1 MNIKHKVDHLI
12 QKVVALATGSDVS
25 QEENSA
31 EGAKNIFPGMPEVC
45 RKASGEAHVLLK
57 NNGVLPLKENS
68 SLAVFG
74 RCQIDYFYVGYGSGG
89 DIHAPYY
96 ANLVNSLK
104 RNGINIDDALYSVY
118 QQWCSENPANHGFWG
133 HWPMSHPEMPLDK
146 SMVLSTSSR
155 NSTALVII
163 GRAAG
168 EDRENTLEKGSYYLT
183 DSEINM
189 LDLVTDCFAE
199 TIVVMDCGNIIDM
212 SWTKKYGDKIS
223 AILYAWQCGMES
235 GNALAD
241 ILTGK
246 ANPCGKLADTI
257 AQNYEDYPSAKD
269 FGGKDFN
276 NYGEDIFTG
285 YRYFESFCKD
295 TVLYPFGFGLSYT
308 DFEIK
313 TISAEKTD
321 TGVEIKVRVTNTGKT
336 DGKETVQLYTAKP
349 KNELANPSIVLADF
363 IKTKCLAPNESQ
375 ELKLFVSE
383 YDLCSFDD
391 TGVTGY
397 KNAYV
402 LLGGKYEFFI
412 GNSSRNIEKAFEF
425 TADKKLYQQLE
436 EICPVQHTFDRII
449 GRVVDDKFL
458 PIKQSVK
465 IGETNLRNRILEN
478 LPKETGYK
486 GYTGKKLSAVKAGE
500 ITLDDFIAQL
510 TNEELE
516 ALTRGEGGMDSKLG
530 VAGNAG
536 AFGGI
541 LPSLRDKGVPPIITM
556 DGPAG
561 IRIKAFTSLL
571 PCGTAL
577 ACTWNTEI
585 VNELMTVVGD
595 EMKLQKTDVLLAPG
609 MNIHRNVLCGRNFEY
624 FSEDPYLSGKMASA
638 YVTGIQKSGLSAC
651 PKHFACNNQEMRRTT
666 NDSRVSQRAL
676 REIYLKGFEICVKE
690 ANPLNIM
697 TSYNKINGVWSHYN
711 YDLVTT
717 VLRKEWG
724 YTGNVM
730 TDWWMKKSASP
741 EFPEI
746 RDNAYRV
753 RAQVDVYMPGDMNR
767 TAKKYKSDGTLLKNI
782 DTDAGI
788 TRAELERSAKNVLNL
803 ALKIKV

>member
-1 MNIKHKVDHLI
+1 MNIKHKVDNFI
-12 QKVVALATGSDVS
+12 QKVEALVTGSDVA
-25 QEENSA
+25 QTENSA
-31 EGAKNIFPGMPEVC
+31 NGEKNIFPKMPEAC
-45 RKASGEAHVLLK
+45 LKASEEAHVLLK
-57 NNGVLPLKENS
+57 NNGALPLKKNS

-96 ANLVNSLK
+96 SNIIDSLK
-104 RNGINIDDALYSVY
+104 SNGIKIDEELYSVY
-118 QQWCSENPANHGFWG
+118 QQWCCENPANHGFWG
-133 HWPMSHPEMPLDK
+133 HWPMSHPEMPLEK
-146 SMVLSTSSR
+146 STVLNASSK
-155 NSTALVII
+155 NTTALVII

-168 EDRENTLEKGSYYLT
+168 EDRENRLEKGSYYLT
-183 DSEINM
+183 DNEVNM
-189 LDLVTDCFAE
+189 LDLVTECFAE

-212 SWTKKYGDKIS
+212 SWTEKYGDKIN
-223 AILYAWQCGMES
+223 AVIYAWQCGMES
-235 GNALAD
+235 CNALAN

-246 ANPCGKLADTI
+246 ANPSGKLADTI
-257 AQNYEDYPSAKD
+257 AKEYEDYPSAKD

-276 NYGEDIFTG
+276 NYSEDIFTG
-285 YRYFESFCKD
+285 YRYFESFSKD

-308 DFEIK
+308 DFKIEA
-313 TISAEKTD
+313 ISTEKTNN
-321 TGVEIKVRVTNTGKT
+321 GAEIKVKVTNTGKT
-336 DGKETVQLYTAKP
+336 DGKETVQLYLAKP
-349 KNELANPSIVLADF
+349 KNELSNPTIVLAAF
-363 IKTKCLAPNESQ
+363 EKTKCLAPNESQ
-375 ELKLFVSE
+375 EIVLFISE
-383 YDLCSFDD
+383 YDMCSFDD
-391 TGVTGY
+391 TGASGY

-402 LLGGKYEFFI
+402 LLGGKYEFYI
-412 GNSSRNIEKAFEF
+412 GNSSRNLEKIFEF
-425 TADKKLYQQLE
+425 NTDKKLYQQLE
-436 EICPVQHTFDRII
+436 EICPVKNPFNRII

-458 PIKQSVK
+458 PIKQSIK
-465 IGETNLRNRILEN
+465 IGEANLRNRILKN
-478 LPKETGYK
+478 LPKEIGFKGYK
-486 GYTGKKLSAVKAGE
+486 GKKLNAVKCGE

-516 ALTRGEGGMDSKLG
+516 ALTRGEGGMDSSLG
-530 VAGNAG
+530 VSGNAG
-536 AFGGI
+536 AFGGVI
-541 LPSLRDKGVPPIITM
+541 QSLRDKGVPPIITT

-585 VNELMTVVGD
+585 VNELMTVVGN
-595 EMKLQKTDVLLAPG
+595 EMKSHKTDVLLAPG

-624 FSEDPYLSGKMASA
+624 FSEDPYLSGKMAGA

-651 PKHFACNNQEMRRTT
+651 PKHFACNNQETRRTT

-690 ANPLNIM
+690 SKPLNIM

-730 TDWWMKKSASP
+730 TDWWMKKSSSP

-746 RDNAYRV
+746 SDNAYRV

-767 TAKKYKSDGTLLKNI
+767 TVKKYKSDGTLLKNI

-803 ALKIKV
+803 ALKIK